1 MSVQIKPLMCP
12 RCGSGSSKPVAASP
26 NLRVCSACGSEFV
39 LSDNNAPRQVHVTHR
54 LEPGASSSPAHGR
67 HVGLAVGVVLLLAI
81 GLPLLWPLLH
91 KALPTPPDH
100 GRLQASTVYQHK
112 AGAYAQVQVLERTE
126 GRDDHYSVSV
136 SEVGNGRALGEPLQL
151 SYPRTT
157 LSQPPRFAHFSDGSI
172 LLIMNGQKLLALQR
186 EDARFTAVDDALVN
200 RHPAQLGAG
209 VSRIAPGDAQQPDS
223 LMVTSNAG
231 ERFVLF
237 WLSGQIVP
245 LARLQADFQ
254 QRTTQ
259 LPAVARQQFAFARVE
274 GGGDGLQAASSPGLL
289 LRYTQR
295 VGKGSYQLLPSL
307 AVRRQDD
314 PTVMAAARDF
324 VALAGGWVSGRD
336 RIQQA
341 GLEGL
346 QLIAPVQLRYR
357 GAVLAANAQRVLIVF
372 NTTPVTDQG
381 RVLELLDA
389 TSGKAVWSR
398 TLEQLP
404 QITGSGAQLSADAL
418 PAAFYLRSN
427 PAAPALLIDNDGDIL
442 HDFNPPAG

>member
-1 MSVQIKPLMCP
+1 MSVQIKHLVCP
-12 RCGSGSSKPVAASP
+12 RCGSGSSQPVPGTP
-26 NLRVCSACGSEFV
+26 NLRLCSACGSEFV
-39 LSDNNAPRQVHVTHR
+39 LSDSNAPRQVNVTHR
-54 LEPGASSSPAHGR
+54 IDEEQFNRLKHLR
-67 HVGLAVGVVLLLAI
+67 KVGLAMVVAVLLAVA
-81 GLPLLWPLLH
+81 LPLLWPLLRD
-91 KALPTPPDH
+91 ALPTPPDH
-100 GRLQASTVYQHK
+100 GQLQASTVY
-112 AGAYAQVQVLERTE
+112 AADNGATAQVLVQQKAQDRT
-126 GRDDHYSVSV
+126 DHYRISIRQL
-136 SEVGNGRALGEPLQL
+136 GNDRALAEPLLL

-172 LLIMNGQKLLALQR
+172 VLVMNGTQLFGLQQ
-186 EDARFTAVDDALVN
+186 DSGRFTRLDDTLVN

-209 VSRIAPGDAQQPDS
+209 VSRIEPGTAQQPDS
-223 LMVTSNAG
+223 LAVTSNAG
-231 ERFVLF
+231 ERFVVF

-245 LARLQADFQ
+245 LAQLQADFQ
-254 QRTTQ
+254 QHTTQ
-259 LPAVARQQFAFARVE
+259 LPAVARPQFAFARVE
-274 GGGDGLQAASSPGLL
+274 GGGDSLQAASSPGLL

-295 VGKGSYQLLPSL
+295 VGKGSYHLLPSL
-307 AVRRQDD
+307 AVRRHDD
-314 PTVMAAARDF
+314 PTVMAAAQDF
-324 VALAGGWVSGRD
+324 VALAGGWVSGRE

-418 PAAFYLRSN
+418 PAAFYLRST
-427 PAAPALLIDNDGDIL
+427 PAAPALLIDNNGEIL